1 MGVSSGAESPVL
13 PTYAELRSADGT
25 SWLLVFAAGSL
36 QASKTYNLGLV
47 PNALED
53 SRGMGVVISGREYSY
68 SFISDSC
75 SNHGLYI
82 GGVCICHVGYAGN
95 DCEHCAQGF
104 HLDENKK
111 CVQNG
116 TITTH
121 ARARTH
127 TRTHRRSTLIGS
139 SFVLQPRLR
148 TASSIRAAADS
159 ATRTARAWRLSVSA
173 AT

>member
-13 PTYAELRSADGT
+13 PTYAELRSSDGT

-68 SFISDSC
+68 SFLSATC
-75 SNHGLYI
+75 SNHGLYL
-82 GGVCICHVGYAGN
+82 GGVCLCHVGYAGN

-104 HLDENKK
+104 YLDGNK

-116 TITTH
+116 TV
-121 ARARTH
+121 A
-127 TRTHRRSTLIGS
+127 
-139 SFVLQPRLR
+139 
-148 TASSIRAAADS
+148 
-159 ATRTARAWRLSVSA
+159 
-173 AT
+173 